1 MTDLVIPVPT
11 EPFPQGATAFEGN
24 VLVLDD
30 DVAHAKSLV
39 DLLSASGIQASAIH
53 DGADGLAA
61 VLADPPNVLL
71 LDLNMPGTNGLEVL
85 AEMATHS
92 IITKTIVLTGE
103 TSLSTVSPVVRLGAC
118 EYLAKPPDT
127 KALLASVRQALQLS
141 AAEQQANQMAKAAD
155 HSNRLHKF
163 LVDAIPDLIYMLDD
177 EGNISFINNRLS
189 DIFGI
194 SPQDLQGQPWTNLFR
209 SSDNSKGNSEL
220 ASAFHNRFNERRTNQ
235 RATQQYEFDL
245 LASNGRQHRLEFSA
259 TGMYEGPGGTYS
271 GTYGVMRDITAKFLA
286 QQEHLD
292 LQAQIQQASKMEAI
306 GQLAGG
312 IAHDFNN
319 ILASIIG
326 FAELVL
332 SMRQRMKEPEID
344 EYLGEVVSAGHRARD
359 LISQMLTFTRA
370 RRGDPEPVQLVG
382 TITEVSRMLRAAIP
396 TSIEIITDYQE
407 ALPSVVA
414 DPVQLQQIV
423 LNLLI
428 NARDAISGNG
438 VIEITARLGQQ
449 LEPCATCGELLDDD
463 HVVFSVRD
471 TGHGISSDVAA
482 KIFEMYYT
490 TRAPGEG
497 TGIGLWL
504 INDLV
509 HEYGGHLTMMSEPD
523 QGTTFAIHLPGTP
536 SDDLPEAPAS
546 IRKANIPGLIVVI
559 DDEVSVSNFIAEV
572 LRDTGYEV
580 AIYNDSTLALTFIT
594 KQIDNIGMVITDQL
608 MPRMTGMELATQIR
622 SLAPELPIIMV
633 TAFAAETSREDM
645 QKAGINGF
653 LAKPFRIEEL
663 LDAIERHAPA
673 QRKLR

>member
-1 MTDLVIPVPT
+1 MTDLVIPALKD
-11 EPFPQGATAFEGN
+11 PFGQGATVFDGN
-24 VLVLDD
+24 VLVVDD
-30 DVAHAKSLV
+30 DIAHAKSLV
-39 DLLSASGIQASAIH
+39 DLLSASGIQADAIH
-53 DGADGLAA
+53 NGADGLAA
-61 VLADPPNVLL
+61 VLANPPNVLL

-85 AEMATHS
+85 AELNQHKL
-92 IITKTIVLTGE
+92 ITKTIVLTGE
-103 TSLSTVSPVVRLGAC
+103 TSLNTVSPVVRLGAC

-141 AAEQQANQMAKAAD
+141 AAEQQASQMAKAAD

-177 EGNISFINNRLS
+177 KGDISFINNKLG
-189 DIFGI
+189 DIFGF
-194 SPQDLQGQPWTNLFR
+194 SPQELQGQPWTDLFSR
-209 SSDNSKGNSEL
+209 SDNSEL
-220 ASAFHNRFNERRTNQ
+220 ATAFRNRFNERRTDL
-235 RATQQYEFDL
+235 RATQQYEFDFHT
-245 LASNGRQHRLEFSA
+245 SGGHQHRLEFSA
-259 TGMYEGPGGTYS
+259 TGMYEGPDGNYS

-326 FAELVL
+326 FAELVMN
-332 SMRQRMKEPEID
+332 MRQRMKEPEIN

-370 RRGDPEPVQLVG
+370 RRGEPEPVQLVG
-382 TITEVSRMLRAAIP
+382 TITDVSRMLRAAIP
-396 TSIEIITDYQE
+396 TSIEIITDYQD
-407 ALPSVVA
+407 ALPRVVA

-438 VIEITARLGQQ
+438 VIEITARLDQQ
-449 LEPCATCGELLDDD
+449 LERCATCGEQLDDD
-463 HVVFSVRD
+463 HVVLSVGD
-471 TGHGISSDVAA
+471 TGHGIPKDVAN

-509 HEYGGHLTMMSEPD
+509 HENGGHVTVNSAIGE
-523 QGTTFAIHLPGTP
+523 GTTFAIHLPGAP
-536 SDDLPEAPAS
+536 GDASLERPPAS
-546 IRKANIPGLIVVI
+546 RKANIPGRIVVI
-559 DDEVSVSNFIAEV
+559 DDEVSVSNFIGEV

-580 AIYNDSTLALTFIT
+580 AIYNDSTLALDFIT
-594 KQIDNIGMVITDQL
+594 DQVENVGMVITDQL
-608 MPRMTGMELATQIR
+608 MPRMTGIELAEKVAGF
-622 SLAPELPIIMV
+622 APELPIIMV

-645 QKAGINGF
+645 QKAGIKGF

-673 QRKLR
+673 QRKPR

>member
-1 MTDLVIPVPT
+1 VTDLVIPALKD
-11 EPFPQGATAFEGN
+11 PFAQGATVFDGN
-24 VLVLDD
+24 VLVVDD

-39 DLLSASGIQASAIH
+39 DLLSASGIQADAIH
-53 DGADGLAA
+53 NGADGLAA
-61 VLADPPNVLL
+61 VLANPPNVLL

-85 AEMATHS
+85 AELNQHTL
-92 IITKTIVLTGE
+92 ITKTIVLTGE
-103 TSLSTVSPVVRLGAC
+103 TSLSTISPVVRLGAC

-141 AAEQQANQMAKAAD
+141 AAEQQASQMANAAD
-155 HSNRLHKF
+155 HANRLHKF

-177 EGNISFINNRLS
+177 NGDISFINNKLG
-189 DIFGI
+189 DIFGFA
-194 SPQDLQGQPWTNLFR
+194 PQELQGQPWTELF
-209 SSDNSKGNSEL
+209 SKSHNSEL
-220 ASAFHNRFNERRTNQ
+220 ASAFRNRFNERRTDL
-235 RATQQYEFDL
+235 RATQQYEFDFN
-245 LASNGRQHRLEFSA
+245 ASNGNQHRLEFSA
-259 TGMYEGPGGTYS
+259 TGMYDGPGGKYS

-326 FAELVL
+326 FAELVMN
-332 SMRQRMKEPEID
+332 MRQRMKEPEIN

-382 TITEVSRMLRAAIP
+382 TITDVSRMLRAAIP

-407 ALPSVVA
+407 ALPRVVA

-449 LEPCATCGELLDDD
+449 AERCATCGELLDDD
-463 HVVFSVRD
+463 HVVLSVSD
-471 TGHGISSDVAA
+471 TGHGIPKDVAA

-509 HEYGGHLTMMSEPD
+509 HEYGGHLTVDSALGE
-523 QGTTFAIHLPGTP
+523 GTTFAIHLPGAP
-536 SDDLPEAPAS
+536 GDDNLDASPAN
-546 IRKANIPGLIVVI
+546 RKANILGPIVVI
-559 DDEVSVSNFIAEV
+559 DDEVSVSNFIGEV

-580 AIYNDSTLALTFIT
+580 VIYNDSTLALSFIT
-594 KQIDNIGMVITDQL
+594 EQIDKVGMVITDQH
-608 MPRMTGMELATQIR
+608 MPRMTGIELATRVKSI
-622 SLAPELPIIMV
+622 SPDVPIIMV
-633 TAFAAETSREDM
+633 TGYAAETSREDM
-645 QKAGINGF
+645 QQAGINGF

-663 LDAIERHAPA
+663 LAAISRHAPA
-673 QRKLR
+673 RLN